1 MALLT
6 MSIDNGIRTSFQ
18 NNNVPMQNGKF
29 NETQIDNLNN
39 ADKLQGD
46 SKYHGFKDQGIK
58 EGYSG
63 ALVTQEK

>member
-1 MALLT
+1 

-18 NNNVPMQNGKF
+18 NNNVPMQNGNF

-46 SKYHGFKDQGIK
+46 SKYHGFKDQGNHQF
-58 EGYSG
+58 
-63 ALVTQEK
+63 L